1 MDGKPVACVDEPQA
15 ILIFNLTYG
24 TGIFSTELAAYLAA
38 RLLRDP
44 NVIGPADGDGGND
57 KDKTSETDDGEAPD
71 EASQRLNELLS
82 QETSGRGHPK
92 ALC

>member
-1 MDGKPVACVDEPQA
+1 MDGKPVACVDEPRA
-15 ILIFNLTYG
+15 ILIFNLAYG
-24 TGIFSTELAAYLAA
+24 TGIFSTELAA
-38 RLLRDP
+38 
-44 NVIGPADGDGGND
+44 VIGPADGDGGND

>member
-44 NVIGPADGDGGND
+44 VLSWGAACRACGRRA
-57 KDKTSETDDGEAPD
+57 KEAK
-71 EASQRLNELLS
+71 AWLS
-82 QETSGRGHPK
+82 G
-92 ALC
+92 

>member
-1 MDGKPVACVDEPQA
+1 VDGERKKPKHGSLDELFGQ
-15 ILIFNLTYG
+15 
-24 TGIFSTELAAYLAA
+24 
-38 RLLRDP
+38 